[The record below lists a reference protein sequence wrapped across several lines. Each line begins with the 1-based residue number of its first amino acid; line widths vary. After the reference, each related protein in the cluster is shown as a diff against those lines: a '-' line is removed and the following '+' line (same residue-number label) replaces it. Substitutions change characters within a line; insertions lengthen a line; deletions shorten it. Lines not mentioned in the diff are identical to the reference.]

1 MLQLQRKEEKV
12 DWLLEPEIRGFQ
24 DTLAGFIMDEVV
36 SAKGIF
42 SITRATTPAS
52 MVAAAKQCKDR
63 LLKL

>member
-36 SAKGIF
+36 SEKGMF
-42 SITRATTPAS
+42 SINKGATPAS
-52 MVAAAKQCKDR
+52 RAAARDYKDR
-63 LLKL
+63 LMSF